1 MTQPAHAPGTLL
13 TPGGL
18 KVAHL
23 MAGSAAGGA
32 ELFFERLC
40 IEQTRS
46 GLDVLPVIRHS
57 AARARRLRDGGAT
70 PLQLPFGGLLDL
82 RTGPALRRALRT
94 FAPRVA
100 VAWMNRAARFAP
112 QGDWILAGRLGG
124 FYDLSYYRRC
134 SHLIGN
140 TRGLVRWMARQG
152 WDRSRLHYL
161 PNFATDLGQVA
172 PVWPAG
178 VPVGTPFLLALGRLH
193 RNKAFDV
200 LIGAMRH
207 VPSIPLVIAGEGP
220 ERAALEDLARREGVA
235 GRVIMPGWADS
246 PGGLI
251 RACSVLVCPSRH
263 EPLGNVV
270 IEGFSATKPVVA
282 AAADGP
288 AELIRTGEN
297 GILVP
302 VENANALAA
311 GINEI
316 LENPALAQSIA
327 AAGRQ
332 DYDSTFA
339 APPVLAAWH
348 NFLATVE
355 G

>member
-1 MTQPAHAPGTLL
+1 
-13 TPGGL
+13 
-18 KVAHL
+18 

-40 IEQTRS
+40 TAQAHT
-46 GLDVLPVIRHS
+46 GLDVLPVIRRNG
-57 AARARRLRDGGAT
+57 ARSQRLRDGGT
-70 PLQLPFGGLLDL
+70 RPLELPFGGLLDL
-82 RTGPALRRALRT
+82 RTGPALRRALKAFR
-94 FAPRVA
+94 PRVT
-100 VAWMNRAARFAP
+100 VAWMNRAARFTP

-140 TRGLVRWMARQG
+140 TRGLVQWMARQG
-152 WDRSRLHYL
+152 WDPARAHYL
-161 PNFATDLGQVA
+161 PNFATDLAQVA
-172 PVWPAG
+172 AVWPKG
-178 VPVGTPFLLALGRLH
+178 VPHGAPFLLALGRLH
-193 RNKAFDV
+193 ENKAFDV
-200 LIGAMRH
+200 LIRAMRH
-207 VPSIPLVIAGEGP
+207 IPSIPLVIAGEGP
-220 ERAALEDLARREGVA
+220 ERAGLEALARREGVA
-235 GRVIMPGWADS
+235 ARVIMPGWADN

-251 RACSVLVCPSRH
+251 RACSILVCPSRH

-297 GILVP
+297 GLLAP
-302 VENANALAA
+302 VEDAQALAA
-311 GINEI
+311 GIAEL
-316 LENPALAQSIA
+316 LENPARAHQIA
-327 AAGRQ
+327 TAGRQ

-339 APPVLAAWH
+339 APPVLAAWRH
-348 NFLATVE
+348 FLATVE